1 MEFLITKLLI
11 FRLTLVRKNNP
22 FFAEVLKMKGKQM
35 LDLGGNSDEGQD
47 YFHDLKVSP
56 TNHSLAAEGNTGN

>member
-1 MEFLITKLLI
+1 M
-11 FRLTLVRKNNP
+11 LVRKNNP

-56 TNHSLAAEGNTGN
+56 TNHSLAAGGNTGN